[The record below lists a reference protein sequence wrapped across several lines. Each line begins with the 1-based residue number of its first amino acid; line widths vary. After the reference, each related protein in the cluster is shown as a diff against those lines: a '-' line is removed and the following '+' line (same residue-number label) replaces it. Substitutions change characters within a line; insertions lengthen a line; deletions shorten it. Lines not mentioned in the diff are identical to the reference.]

1 MPGGITVSIPVAIGA
16 KSGLSPAAKMDGRQW
31 NVAAIMAVVP
41 LALDQEEEQ
50 AYAPWERHKPEL
62 CQKVKLT
69 FAFQFGPPPA

>member
-1 MPGGITVSIPVAIGA
+1 MPGGITVAIPVAIGA